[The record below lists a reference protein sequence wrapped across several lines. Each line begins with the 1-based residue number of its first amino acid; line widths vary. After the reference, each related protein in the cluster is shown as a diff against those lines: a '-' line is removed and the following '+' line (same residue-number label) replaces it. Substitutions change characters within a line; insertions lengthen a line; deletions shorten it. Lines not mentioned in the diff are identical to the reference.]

1 MIKEMWLNLPV
12 KDTAKTKEFFEKI
25 GFTLNKQKTNETM
38 ICFEVGAKNMTV
50 LFWDEEQLKEYT
62 KNEISDTKAGSE
74 VLISFD
80 AESRE
85 EVDETASKVF
95 DAGGT
100 IFAEPSEI
108 QGWMY
113 GFAFADL
120 DGQRWNM
127 LFMDFSKMPQ
137 E

>member
-1 MIKEMWLNLPV
+1 MTKEIWINLPV
-12 KDTAKTKEFFEKI
+12 KDVNKAKEFFEKI
-25 GFTLNKQKTNETM
+25 GFAPNEEYSNPEM
-38 ICFEVGAKNMTV
+38 AGFKVGEKAMNV
-50 LFWDEEQLKEYT
+50 LFIAEEKFKEFAKT
-62 KNEISDTKAGSE
+62 DVSDSARGAE

-85 EVDETASKVF
+85 EIDETARKVF

-113 GFAFADL
+113 GFAFADP
-120 DGQRWNM
+120 DGHRWNM

-137 E
+137 